1 MRVNQDEENKLK
13 RQGYEYVIGLEPVI
27 FKGVKTLIL
36 GSLPGKQS
44 LESKEYYAKKGNKF
58 WPLLEDIFQCGKL
71 KTYEEKK
78 ALLKQHNIALWDIY
92 HNGYRKGSKDD
103 FKYTTTNDIVSLLK
117 QYPTIQQIAVAGKN
131 AQKCFFSEFNFSN
144 TNVKIKCV
152 TSTSGGNGHF
162 KKQKHTWYELFK

>member
-13 RQGYEYVIGLEPVI
+13 RQGYEYIIGLEPVI

-58 WPLLEDIFQCGKL
+58 WSLLEEIFHCDKL

-78 ALLKQHNIALWDIY
+78 ALLMQHHIALWDIY
-92 HNGYRKGSKDD
+92 HDGYRKGSKDD

-117 QYPTIQQIAVAGKN
+117 QYPTIQQIAIAGHT
-131 AQKCFFSEFNFSN
+131 AQNCFFTEFNFSN

-152 TSTSGGNGHF
+152 TSTSGGNYHF
-162 KKQKHTWYELFK
+162 KEQKHTWYELFK